1 VCSLHRSTK
10 VAKMESF
17 VLSFSEEDACG
28 VVLPHDDSRVV
39 TVTIANHAI
48 HQIFVD
54 NGSLVDNLYWPT
66 FK

>member
-1 VCSLHRSTK
+1 VCSLHRPTK
-10 VAKMESF
+10 AAKMESV
-17 VLSFSEEDACG
+17 VLSFSEEDAWG

-48 HQIFVD
+48 HQILVD
-54 NGSLVDNLYWPT
+54 NGSSADNLYWPT